1 MLFPWK
7 NNANSRNDAK
17 NRLKLVIAH
26 DRAAINPEM
35 MNSMREEIL
44 EVVAR
49 YVDIDREEMQFSL
62 SNDRRITALT
72 ANLPIR
78 KVKRSST
85 KTSEVK
91 ELEREFPTSESGDRD
106 NNSSFDNSNSER

>member
-1 MLFPWK
+1 MINELLKMLFPWK
-7 NNANSRNDAK
+7 NNANSRDDAK

-78 KVKRSST
+78 KVKRSTTQDSLQA
-85 KTSEVK
+85 E
-91 ELEREFPTSESGDRD
+91 ELEKQISTTESRD
-106 NNSSFDNSNSER
+106 FDSK